1 MKVAHAAVVLAAGGS
16 TRLGRPKQLLTRDG
30 ETLVHRAARLALAS
44 GASRVL
50 VIVGA
55 QADDVVSAV
64 RDLPVEC
71 VVNARWSDGLAG
83 SVRIAA
89 EALDHATG
97 ATLLLACDQLALD
110 AAHLQTL
117 LEAACRTASSSAAT
131 RLGDRIGIP
140 AVVAPGMLQVAQ
152 AVQGDRGLRD
162 ALNAPIADVICCD
175 APDLAF
181 DIDTPE
187 DVAIA
192 VARGWLD
199 PLSLTGARAE
209 GPGQDG

>member
-1 MKVAHAAVVLAAGGS
+1 MNGSHAAVVLAAGGS

-55 QADDVVSAV
+55 CADDIAVAV

-71 VVNARWSDGLAG
+71 LVNARWSEGLAG

-89 EALDHATG
+89 DSLDTHAH
-97 ATLLLACDQLALD
+97 ATLLLTCDQPALD
-110 AAHLQTL
+110 SAHLQAL
-117 LEAACRTASSSAAT
+117 LEASRRAPSNSAAT
-131 RLGDRIGIP
+131 RLGDRVGVP
-140 AVVAPGMLQVAQ
+140 AVVAPKMLRAAL

-162 ALNAPIADVICCD
+162 VLNAAGADVIACE
-175 APDLAF
+175 APDLGV

-187 DVAIA
+187 DVGVA
-192 VARGWLD
+192 VSRGWLD
-199 PLSLTGARAE
+199 P
-209 GPGQDG
+209 PV

>member
-1 MKVAHAAVVLAAGGS
+1 MSPLVAVVLAAGGS
-16 TRLGRPKQLLTRDG
+16 TRLGRPKQLLTCDG

-83 SVRIAA
+83 SVCIAA

-97 ATLLLACDQLALD
+97 ATLLLACDQPALEVT
-110 AAHLQTL
+110 HLQRL
-117 LEAACRTASSSAAT
+117 LEAARRTASSSAAT
-131 RLGDRIGIP
+131 RLGDRVGIP
-140 AVVAPGMLQVAQ
+140 AVVAPGMLQAAL

-162 ALNAPIADVICCD
+162 ALNAPNADVIGCD
-175 APDLAF
+175 APDLAL

-187 DVAIA
+187 DIATA
-192 VARGWLD
+192 VAKGWLD
-199 PLSLTGARAE
+199 
-209 GPGQDG
+209 DD